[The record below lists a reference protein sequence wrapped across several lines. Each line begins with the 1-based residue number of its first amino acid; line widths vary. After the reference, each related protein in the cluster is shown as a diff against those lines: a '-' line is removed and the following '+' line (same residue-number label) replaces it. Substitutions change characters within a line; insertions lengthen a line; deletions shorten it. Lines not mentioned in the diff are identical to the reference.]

1 MCGIYFVYEK
11 ILKELLR
18 IARKKSFADHHGNL
32 SFSNK
37 ELVICGP
44 N

>member
-18 IARKKSFADHHGNL
+18 IVRKKLFVDYYGN
-32 SFSNK
+32 FFFFNK
-37 ELVICGP
+37 EFVICGL